1 MDNGFNY
8 EGNSMILLSEEN
20 FQPMSLPLDIK
31 SSIEDWNHSQPLL
44 NTPSS
49 KSTLA
54 STNGN
59 VQEVEFGPIVC
70 FDRAGNHAPLDAEYL
85 PTHIV
90 LAQDPPENATWN
102 TAGTLGT
109 SISSHKKYGVLFRV
123 LNAESGV
130 AVDVYSTPS
139 ALKRITKVYGQALEG
154 PDTIY
159 TLVLSTEKA
168 LSTHYARN
176 VLISLVQNTSTQM

>member
-1 MDNGFNY
+1 M
-8 EGNSMILLSEEN
+8 
-20 FQPMSLPLDIK
+20 
-31 SSIEDWNHSQPLL
+31 
-44 NTPSS
+44 
-49 KSTLA
+49 
-54 STNGN
+54 
-59 VQEVEFGPIVC
+59 
-70 FDRAGNHAPLDAEYL
+70 
-85 PTHIV
+85 
-90 LAQDPPENATWN
+90 
-102 TAGTLGT
+102 
-109 SISSHKKYGVLFRV
+109 FRV

-176 VLISLVQNTSTQM
+176 VLIS